1 MIAKIQIKVGIR
13 KYSNLK
19 VVFWLFFHNSSTT
32 KGHHRYDGIRTY
44 TSPRDAEGI
53 TGHITAVFSHFPIS
67 FGSKNHIFPE
77 YRPCWTEERKDIFK
91 NKKVVR
97 LALLNA
103 SLLTPKWLNYDTQT
117 ALSEV

>member
-1 MIAKIQIKVGIR
+1 MTSYQFLLNHFPTAFFNIIIPPTNLFNKKVK
-13 KYSNLK
+13 KYGK
-19 VVFWLFFHNSSTT
+19 
-32 KGHHRYDGIRTY
+32 
-44 TSPRDAEGI
+44 
-53 TGHITAVFSHFPIS
+53 GHITVYFPHFPIS
-67 FGSKNHIFPE
+67 FGSKNHISLE